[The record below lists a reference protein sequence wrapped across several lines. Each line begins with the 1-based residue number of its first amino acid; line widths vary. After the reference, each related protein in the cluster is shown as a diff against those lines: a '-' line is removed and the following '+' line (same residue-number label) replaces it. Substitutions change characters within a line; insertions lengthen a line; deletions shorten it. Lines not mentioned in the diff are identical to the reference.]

1 LYHIDKYKLQQE
13 LERDEGSRDT
23 MYYDTAGVP
32 TIGIGHNLYEPI
44 SQQAIDEIF
53 KHDLAMHTYHCE
65 KLPYW
70 QALSGTRKRV
80 IANMMFNLGPK
91 RLNTFKK
98 MHKCLKSGD
107 FQGAADEMMDSKW
120 YKQVGRRAERLVA
133 AMRFNDERYLREGLV

>member
-1 LYHIDKYKLQQE
+1 MYNIDKYKLQQE

-23 MYYDTAGVP
+23 MYYDTADVP

-44 SQQAIDEIF
+44 PQQAIDVIF
-53 KHDLAMHTYHCE
+53 QHDLSIHIAYCE
-65 KLPYW
+65 QLMYW
-70 QALSGTRKRV
+70 QKLSATRKRV

-91 RLNTFKK
+91 RLGQFKK
-98 MHKCLKSGD
+98 MHQCLKSGD